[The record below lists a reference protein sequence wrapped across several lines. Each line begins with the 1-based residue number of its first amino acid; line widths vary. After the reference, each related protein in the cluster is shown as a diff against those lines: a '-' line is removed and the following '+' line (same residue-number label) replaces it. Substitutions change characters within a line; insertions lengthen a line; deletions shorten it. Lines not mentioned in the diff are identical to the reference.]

1 MKGAWFDKRLNRD
14 YELAFKYAAAFLH
27 SYLDRYV
34 QAACSPAKGAALA
47 FEVKARA
54 PQLYKAIGGVD
65 GVKGRIKPW
74 NRLFEDKD
82 EQMAE
87 LRATVG
93 VWYTLELV

>member
-1 MKGAWFDKRLNRD
+1 MPP
-14 YELAFKYAAAFLH
+14 FKFILC
-27 SYLDRYV
+27 RYI

-47 FEVKARA
+47 FEVKAHA

-65 GVKGRIKPW
+65 EVKGRIKPW
-74 NRLFEDKD
+74 DRLCKCKD

-93 VWYTLELV
+93 GGGCEF